1 MMANS
6 MWDQGLPETE
16 EQREYKVLP
25 AGTYVYEV
33 VKATGKDYI
42 PKQGSK
48 MPKCPMI
55 ELRLRV
61 EGSDYDATVFENIYG
76 APNTLWKATQFAKS
90 IGVYADGMTFGQLL
104 RKAEGCIG
112 KADVKVEEYNGKQR
126 NKIDRF
132 LEAQPLEISAD
143 DLPF

>member
-1 MMANS
+1 MANN
-6 MWDQGLPETE
+6 MWDQGLPETQ
-16 EQREYKVLP
+16 EQTEYKVLP
-25 AGTYVYEV
+25 AGTYDFEV

-61 EGSDYDATVFENIYG
+61 EGKDYDATVFENIYG
-76 APNTLWKATQFAKS
+76 SPNTLWKATQFAKS
-90 IGVYADGMTFGQLL
+90 IGVYTSGMTFGQLL
-104 RKAEGCIG
+104 KKSEGCIG
-112 KADVKVEEYNGKQR
+112 KAEVKVEEYNGKQR
-126 NKIDRF
+126 NKINKF
-132 LEAQPLEISAD
+132 VETALPEITND